1 MPTHSFSVLFLSIL
15 PPIGGSVLFLFRI
28 KSFVLSLFRAPARG
42 LLPALVLILSLGS
55 LAQPMPAQEW
65 QGPPDLTRYLGM
77 DAEAAASQLD
87 PSIPTP
93 ESVLGFE
100 VGKWHIRHDLLVKY
114 MERLA
119 AASDRIQ
126 LTVTGRTYEDR
137 SLLLL
142 TISSPTNLAN
152 LDSIRE
158 QHLQLS
164 DPGRSADLDV
174 STMPVVVNLGYSV
187 HGNEPSGSNAS
198 LVVAYFLA
206 ASNDAKIT
214 GLLDQSVILLDPS
227 LNPDGL
233 SRFAQWANM
242 HKGAMPVA
250 LSASREHQEVWP
262 GGRTNHYWFD
272 LNRDWLP
279 AQLPES
285 QARLA
290 QFHAWQPNVLTDH
303 HEMGSDSTFFFQPGV
318 PTRKNPLTPLRNVEL
333 TEALA
338 KFHAQ
343 AFDRQGT
350 LYYSE
355 EDFDDFYYGKGST
368 YPDLQGAVGILFEQ
382 ASSRGHLRDS
392 KSAMDGRLAFPT
404 TIRNQVSVSFST
416 LEGALNHRRE
426 LLEYQR
432 DFFREALEEGR
443 RDSRVALIFG
453 DPGDPTRAALLAE
466 LLNRHKIEIH
476 RPARKIELNGVT
488 YSPEDSFVVPLAQA
502 QYRLIRAIFDSFT
515 EFEEATFYDV
525 SAWTLPMAFG
535 LPFSSL
541 GDKSND
547 LLGGPIQDLE
557 LPKGRFQA
565 DDEAYAYLF
574 TSNGYFA
581 PRGLYRLLAA
591 KVVVRVA
598 TRPFSAEVDG
608 AVRNM
613 PLGTL
618 VVPLGVQSKDRSE
631 LEQLLSQVAEQDGID
646 ILSSRSGLTPTGVD
660 LGSPSLRPL
669 DLPKPAILV
678 GGRTSSYEA
687 GEAWHLLDQRFGV
700 ETALIPAE
708 GLSGEVLQ
716 RITHLV
722 MVAGSENELQ
732 GEDLMLLRDWVRAGG
747 VLVATK
753 TASDWVVDAMTGSD
767 NGEHDPHPTPPASQG
782 DGEPNVE
789 RKPYGRA
796 SADRAVQLIGGTL
809 FEVDLDLSHPLAYG
823 YTRSKLP
830 VFRNSRIFLKPSS
843 NPYATVAAYTRD
855 PLLAGYVSPE
865 NLERLAGSP
874 AVIADRVGEG
884 TVIQMVDNPNFR
896 AFWYGT
902 NKLFLNGIFFGGILD
917 RTAPGSRREAS
928 H

>member
-1 MPTHSFSVLFLSIL
+1 MVL
-15 PPIGGSVLFLFRI
+15 
-28 KSFVLSLFRAPARG
+28 G
-42 LLPALVLILSLGS
+42 LIALT
-55 LAQPMPAQEW
+55 QPMSAQEW
-65 QGPPDLTRYLGM
+65 QGPPDLMRYLGL
-77 DAEAAASQLD
+77 DPETADSRLD

-119 AASDRIQ
+119 AASDRVE

-137 SLLLL
+137 PLLLL
-142 TISSPTNLAN
+142 TISSPEHLAS
-152 LDSIRE
+152 LETIRE
-158 QHLQLS
+158 RHLQLS

-174 STMPVVVNLGYSV
+174 SDMPVVVNLGYSV

-206 ASNDAKIT
+206 ASTDEKIT
-214 GLLDQSVILLDPS
+214 ELLDHSVILLDPS

-242 HKGAMPVA
+242 HKGSTPVA

-318 PTRKNPLTPLRNVEL
+318 RARKHPLTPLRNVEL

-338 KFHAQ
+338 TFHAQ
-343 AFDRQGT
+343 AFDRLGT

-382 ASSRGHLRDS
+382 ASSRGHVRDS
-392 KSAMDGRLAFPT
+392 KSAVDGRLAFPT
-404 TIRNQVSVSFST
+404 TIRNQVSASFST
-416 LEGALNHRRE
+416 LDGAFNHRLE

-432 DFFREALEEGR
+432 DFFRQALDEGR
-443 RDSRVALIFG
+443 RDPRGALIFG
-453 DPGDPTRAALLAE
+453 DSGDPTRAALLAE
-466 LLNRHKIEIH
+466 LLNRHKIELH
-476 RPARKIELNGVT
+476 RPARTIELDGVT
-488 YSPEDSFVVPLAQA
+488 YSPADSFVVPLAQP
-502 QYRLIRAIFDSFT
+502 QYRLIRAMFDSFT

-535 LPFSSL
+535 LSFGSLEGSS
-541 GDKSND
+541 GD
-547 LLGGPIQDLE
+547 LLDGPIRDLE
-557 LPKGRFQA
+557 LPRGNFQA
-565 DDEAYAYLF
+565 DEQAYAYLF

-581 PRGLYRLLAA
+581 PRSLYRLLAVD
-591 KVVVRVA
+591 VVVRVA
-598 TRPFSAEVDG
+598 TRPFSAMISG
-608 AVRNM
+608 AVREM

-618 VVPLGVQSKDRSE
+618 VVPLGVQTKDRLE
-631 LEQLLSQVAEQDGID
+631 VEQLLSQAAEQDGID
-646 ILSSRSGLTPTGVD
+646 VLSSRSGLTPTGVD

-669 DLPKPAILV
+669 EKPKPAILV

-700 ETALIPAE
+700 ETALLPVDD
-708 GLSGEVLQ
+708 LSADVLE

-722 MVAGSENELQ
+722 MVAGSENDLQ
-732 GEDLMLLRDWVRAGG
+732 TDDLLLLRGWVRSGG
-747 VLVATK
+747 VVVASK
-753 TASDWVVDAMTGSD
+753 SASEWVVKAMAGPE
-767 NGEHDPHPTPPASQG
+767 NGDHEAHASSSASAKDEPP
-782 DGEPNVE
+782 VE
-789 RKPYGRA
+789 RKPYGSA
-796 SADRAVQLIGGTL
+796 SADQAVHLIGGTL

-830 VFRNSRIFLKPSS
+830 VFRNSRIFLQPSS
-843 NPYATVAAYTRD
+843 NPYATVAAYTQK

-874 AVIADRVGEG
+874 AIIADRFGRG
-884 TVIQMVDNPNFR
+884 AVIQMVDNPNFR

-917 RTAPGSRREAS
+917 RTAPGSGREAS